1 MHTSKVISR
10 ARSTLLTPRTEW
22 PIIAAEPETVGH
34 LYSDYIL
41 IMAAIPALVRF
52 VSVTLIGTHL
62 PLGGTYR
69 VGIVPGLTDALLIYV
84 TALLGVYIVA
94 MIVEALA
101 PTFSAEKNRV
111 QAFKTVAYTY
121 TASWVASILGVI
133 PGFGWIAALVGFAY
147 GIYLLRLALPV
158 TMKCPDSSAVGYT
171 IATIVVAIFVALL
184 LSVLVAAV
192 LGTGTHLGLAPG
204 APGYPQ

>member
-1 MHTSKVISR
+1 MDTSKVISR
-10 ARSTLLTPRTEW
+10 ARSTLLTPKTEW

-52 VSVTLIGTHL
+52 VSATLIGIRV
-62 PLGGTYR
+62 PFIGTYR
-69 VGIVPGLTDALLIYV
+69 FSIATGLENALLTYV
-84 TALLGVYIVA
+84 AALLGVYVVA
-94 MIVEALA
+94 MIVDALA
-101 PTFSAEKNRV
+101 PTFSGEKNRV

-133 PGFGWIAALVGFAY
+133 PGLGWIAALLGLAY

-158 TMKCPDSSAVGYT
+158 TMKCPDSNAVGYT
-171 IATIVVAIFVALL
+171 VATIVVAIVVAVL
-184 LSVLVAAV
+184 LSVLVNAV
-192 LGTGTHLGLAPG
+192 LGTGARLEIAPG
-204 APGYPQ
+204 APYPR